1 MRNLIIVGA
10 VCGVLGFGAGVAFWY
25 LASPLWINVEVSETL
40 SESSQAAVLASGAFR
55 DTDAVHRG
63 SGTAEVFRGEDG
75 ALTLRLSDF
84 EVTNG
89 PDLKVWLVEAA
100 GVTSSADVS
109 ASGYLALGPLKG
121 NIGDQNY
128 TIPAGTDV
136 SAYGS
141 AVIWCEQFSVLF
153 SAADLAAP

>member
-1 MRNLIIVGA
+1 
-10 VCGVLGFGAGVAFWY
+10 
-25 LASPLWINVEVSETL
+25 VSETL
-40 SESSQAAVLASGAFR
+40 SASSQATVLASGEFR
-55 DTDAVHRG
+55 DADAVHRG

-75 ALTLRLSDF
+75 TLTLRFTDF

-89 PDLKVWLVEAA
+89 PDLKVWLVKSA
-100 GVTSSADVS
+100 GVTSSADVVGS
-109 ASGYLALGPLKG
+109 DYLALGPLKG

-128 TIPAGTDV
+128 AIPPGTEV

-153 SAADLAAP
+153 SAAELMAP